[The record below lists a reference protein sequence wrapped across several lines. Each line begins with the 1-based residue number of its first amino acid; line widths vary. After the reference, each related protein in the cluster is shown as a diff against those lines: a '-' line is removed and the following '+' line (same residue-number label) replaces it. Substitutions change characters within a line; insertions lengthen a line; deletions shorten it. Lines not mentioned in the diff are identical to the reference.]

1 MKCHWKKWYSLGF
14 TDKSG
19 LLNDLW
25 LKSDISALL
34 DEYVDVTFH
43 RLSSFNE
50 TRDRFE
56 RDKFILPLT
65 FFLKSDEKS
74 SRLLLF
80 SPTSTTTLTPSV
92 AESRNV
98 VGRRDVNKEYDV
110 TFIFWNDVRKEK
122 QNNWEKSLDPFI
134 NIF

>member
-1 MKCHWKKWYSLGF
+1 MKYHWKKGYFLGF

-25 LKSDISALL
+25 LKSETSALL

-50 TRDRFE
+50 TRDSFE

-92 AESRNV
+92 VESRNV
-98 VGRRDVNKEYDV
+98 VGRRDVNEEYDV
-110 TFIFWNDVRKEK
+110 TFIFLKWRPKGETK
-122 QNNWEKSLDPFI
+122 
-134 NIF
+134 